1 MTLFS
6 RIFSAG
12 FTLPGLKT
20 KEEFFS
26 NSQCQILN
34 GKRLSEHFIAQAKE
48 LLKTKKIVP
57 KLAVILVGDNEASQ
71 VYVNNKIKV
80 FAQAGFESH
89 RVYLKSHEIIQRDLI
104 GLIEKLNHDETV
116 HGILV
121 QLPLPSHFNQDKILN
136 AIAPK
141 KDVDGFL
148 AQNIG
153 ALALGDFSHAMAC
166 TPFGILALLASY
178 KIKLE
183 GLNAVVVGRS
193 NIVGKPM
200 GLMLLASNA
209 TVTFAHSKS
218 ENLQKICRNAD
229 ILVAAA
235 GKPGLI
241 TSEFVKNGA
250 VVVDVGIHKN
260 EQGKLCGDVHGSVK
274 EVASY
279 LSPVPGGVGP
289 MTIAMLLV
297 NTALSAWS

>member
-6 RIFSAG
+6 RILSAG
-12 FTLPGLKT
+12 FTLPELNT
-20 KEEFFS
+20 KDEFFS
-26 NSQCQILN
+26 NTKCQILN
-34 GKRLSEHFIAQAKE
+34 GKRLSEHFIGQAKE
-48 LLKTKKIVP
+48 LLETKKIVP
-57 KLAVILVGDNEASQ
+57 KLAVILVGDNPASQ

-89 RVYLKSHEIIQRDLI
+89 RLFLKSHETNQHNLLE
-104 GLIEKLNHDETV
+104 LIEKLNEDESI

-136 AIAPK
+136 AIASK

-153 ALALGDFSHAMAC
+153 ALALGDFTHPMAC
-166 TPFGILALLASY
+166 TPFGILALLTCY
-178 KIKLE
+178 QIKLE

-200 GLMLLASNA
+200 GLMLLASNS

-218 ENLQKICRNAD
+218 QNLKTICRNAD

-235 GKPGLI
+235 GKPEFI
-241 TSEFVKNGA
+241 TAEFVKPGA

-274 EVASY
+274 EVARY

-297 NTALSAWS
+297 NTALCAWG